1 MAARMNFQDYLDDV
15 VRSVGFLSRIPMPGR
30 FFVEHDGSLSR
41 AIRAFPVAGLL
52 IALPSAALFAT
63 LLAGHADPLLSA
75 FLTLALQA
83 LLTGALHEDGLS
95 DTADGIGGGRD
106 REAALRIMKDSR
118 IGSYGA
124 VALILSFGLRAAALA
139 AFAAVTAPTMAG
151 LALLGV
157 AALNRAA
164 MVWHWSLL
172 PPARSDGVAAS
183 AGEPEAIATIVALA
197 TGGAVALALMLPAM
211 SLLATIFSIALAAG
225 IAWSFT
231 RYISARIGGHT
242 GDTIGATQQLTEIM
256 SLSALALFA

>member
-1 MAARMNFQDYLDDV
+1 MNFQDYLDDI

-41 AIRAFPVAGLL
+41 AVRAFPLAGLL

-63 LLAGHADPLLSA
+63 LLAGRADPMLSA
-75 FLTLALQA
+75 FLALALNA

-95 DTADGIGGGRD
+95 DTADGIGGGKD
-106 REAALRIMKDSR
+106 RESALRIMKDSR
-118 IGSYGA
+118 IGAYGA
-124 VALILSFGLRAAALA
+124 VALILSFAIRGAALA
-139 AFAAVTAPTMAG
+139 AVASVVTPTIAG

-172 PPARSDGVAAS
+172 PPARADGVAAS
-183 AGEPEAIATIVALA
+183 AGEPEEAATTVALA
-197 TGGAVALALMLPAM
+197 SGGILALVLMWPAM
-211 SLLATIFSIALAAG
+211 SFLATLFAIALAAALTWG
-225 IAWSFT
+225 FT

-242 GDTIGATQQLTEIM
+242 GDTIGAVQQLTEIL

>member
-1 MAARMNFQDYLDDV
+1 MNFQHYIDDV
-15 VRSVGFLSRIPMPGR
+15 VRSIGFLSRIPMPGR
-30 FFVEHDGSLSR
+30 FFVAHDGSLSR
-41 AIRAFPVAGLL
+41 AVRAFPIAGLF

-63 LLAGHADPLLSA
+63 LQAGRADPMLSA
-75 FLTLALQA
+75 MLALG
-83 LLTGALHEDGLS
+83 LNTFLTGALHEDGLS

-106 REAALRIMKDSR
+106 RESALRIMKDSR
-118 IGSYGA
+118 IGTYGA

-139 AFAAVTAPTMAG
+139 ALAETATPTVAG

-172 PPARSDGVAAS
+172 APARADGVAAS
-183 AGEPEAIATIVALA
+183 AGEPEGGATLMALA
-197 TGGAVALALMLPAM
+197 SGGVLALALMWPAM
-211 SLLATIFSIALAAG
+211 SLLATLFAIALAAG
-225 IAWSFT
+225 VAWGFT
-231 RYISARIGGHT
+231 RAISAKIGGHT

>member
-1 MAARMNFQDYLDDV
+1 MNFQDYLDDV

-41 AIRAFPVAGLL
+41 AVRAFPIAGLL
-52 IALPSAALFAT
+52 IALPPAAAFAT
-63 LLAGHADPLLSA
+63 LLAGKADPMLSA
-75 FLTLALQA
+75 LLALALQA

-95 DTADGIGGGRD
+95 DTADGIGGGKD

-124 VALILSFGLRAAALA
+124 VALILSFALRGAALA
-139 AFAAVTAPTMAG
+139 ALAAVVPPTVAG

-183 AGEPEAIATIVALA
+183 AGEPEETATIIALA
-197 TGGAVALALMLPAM
+197 TGGVLALALLLPAM
-211 SLLATIFSIALAAG
+211 SILATLFAILLSVG
-225 IAWSFT
+225 IAFGFT